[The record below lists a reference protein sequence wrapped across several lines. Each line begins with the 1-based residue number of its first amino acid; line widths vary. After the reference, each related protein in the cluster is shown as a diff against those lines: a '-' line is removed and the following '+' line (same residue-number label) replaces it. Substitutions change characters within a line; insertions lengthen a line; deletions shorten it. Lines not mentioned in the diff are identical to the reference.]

1 MGISIVNLETDTVTN
16 LDITDGLQS
25 NEFNGNAY
33 FKNKDG
39 EFFFGGINGFNILN
53 PENIEKNDKAVYT
66 LTFDEFKVNGVDVE
80 NIDGRKFSH
89 EENNIY
95 IEVFL
100 PNYKNS
106 KGIQYYYILEGASSE
121 WTEIQGNAVA
131 LTNLSPGKYKFKVKA
146 RDSNG
151 TYSEVSEISFEISP
165 PFYSSKYAILIY
177 IIIVILIVFN
187 IKNKVK
193 KLDRLVDKRTR
204 ELSDEMKRNNELFEK
219 VIELEKNKNNYL
231 INMSHELRT
240 PLNVIYSTEQL
251 IRELNKSD
259 EGIEKNKLDNYMGIL
274 RNNTNRLLKII
285 NDLIDT
291 SKIEHG
297 SYRIDIKEVD
307 IVYVVEEAALSL
319 RNYIEGKGINLIIDP
334 EIEEKI
340 IEADP
345 NEIERCIVNIVSN
358 AAKFT
363 SSGGNIRVDIKE
375 LNDWVKIEI
384 TDDGIGIPK
393 EYHKLIFNRFS
404 QVVDKNA
411 EAKGGSG
418 LGLTITKKIIE
429 LHEGEIYVESEVGK
443 GSKFVIILPIKQ
455 KKK

>member
-1 MGISIVNLETDTVTN
+1 
-16 LDITDGLQS
+16 
-25 NEFNGNAY
+25 
-33 FKNKDG
+33 
-39 EFFFGGINGFNILN
+39 
-53 PENIEKNDKAVYT
+53 
-66 LTFDEFKVNGVDVE
+66 
-80 NIDGRKFSH
+80 
-89 EENNIY
+89 
-95 IEVFL
+95 
-100 PNYKNS
+100 
-106 KGIQYYYILEGASSE
+106 
-121 WTEIQGNAVA
+121 
-131 LTNLSPGKYKFKVKA
+131 
-146 RDSNG
+146 
-151 TYSEVSEISFEISP
+151 
-165 PFYSSKYAILIY
+165 
-177 IIIVILIVFN
+177 
-187 IKNKVK
+187 
-193 KLDRLVDKRTR
+193 
-204 ELSDEMKRNNELFEK
+204 
-219 VIELEKNKNNYL
+219 
-231 INMSHELRT
+231 MSHELRT